1 MITLSAF
8 ADEVSP
14 DPDEQIRVLSA
25 NGVRHIE
32 LRGVYDKNVLD
43 LTDDQCAEFRS
54 KLQAAGF
61 GISAIGSPIGK
72 VGIEDDFNEHLD
84 RFRIAMDRAAFFNTP
99 CIRLF
104 SYYIPEGKDPADYRQ
119 AVMDRM
125 SQKTELAAAAG
136 LTLLH
141 ENESGIY
148 GDTGD
153 RCLDLLSTV
162 DSPHL
167 RGIVDFSNF
176 VHCGDDP
183 LACWPRLKPYTVYF
197 HIKDYSRAEQ
207 KVKPAGEGDGSVEAI
222 LKDAVAGGFS
232 GFCSLEP
239 HLAVARKMKGFTG
252 PDLFVVAADALKRI
266 LDRIGAAY
274 N

>member
-8 ADEVSP
+8 ADEVSA

-32 LRGVYDKNVLD
+32 LRGVYDENVLD
-43 LTDDQCAEFRS
+43 LSADQCAEFRS
-54 KLQAAGF
+54 KLQDAGF

-72 VGIEDDFNEHLD
+72 VGIEDDFDEHLD
-84 RFRIAMDRAAFFNTP
+84 RFRIAMDRAAFFGTP
-99 CIRLF
+99 HIRLF
-104 SYYIPEGKDPADYRQ
+104 SYYIPKGADPADYRQ

-125 SQKTELAAAAG
+125 ARKAELAAQAG
-136 LTLLH
+136 LVLLH

-153 RCLDLLSTV
+153 RCLDLLTTV
-162 DSPHL
+162 NSPHL
-167 RGIVDFSNF
+167 RGILDFSNF

-183 LACWPRLKPYTVYF
+183 AACWPKLKPHIVYF
-197 HIKDYSRAEQ
+197 HIKDYSRSEQ

-222 LKDAVAGGFS
+222 LKDAVDSGFS

-239 HLAVARKMKGFTG
+239 HLAAAGPMKGFTG
-252 PDLFVVAADALKRI
+252 PDLFTVAVDALKKV
-266 LDRIGAAY
+266 LDRIGAEC